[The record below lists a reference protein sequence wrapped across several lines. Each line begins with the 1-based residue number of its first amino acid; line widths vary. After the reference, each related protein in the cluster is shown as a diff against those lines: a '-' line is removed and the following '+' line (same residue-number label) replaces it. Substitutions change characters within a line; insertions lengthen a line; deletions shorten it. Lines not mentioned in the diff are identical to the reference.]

1 MRAWGSSG
9 ADRRPEGDLG
19 VEPQAGTSVSLRVTG
34 GRLLMPTA
42 ARAHVRVAH
51 AGTHR
56 PSVGCDEWRN
66 GYMVRAIATR
76 ASRSAARRRGPVR
89 EWGGL
94 WQSECTRSGRLC
106 STRRGEVLCRLALVA
121 FRSRVTWAICHVD
134 GLDNGAIR
142 PPAVGRRPSGAAMER
157 VECSWSARSTSEQA
171 IRRPG
176 TL

>member
-1 MRAWGSSG
+1 MRACGSSG

-19 VEPQAGTSVSLRVTG
+19 VEPQAGTSVSPRVT

-89 EWGGL
+89 EWGAYGRVSALEAAGSALLGEGRSSVGL
-94 WQSECTRSGRLC
+94 RELHFG
-106 STRRGEVLCRLALVA
+106 GE
-121 FRSRVTWAICHVD
+121 
-134 GLDNGAIR
+134 
-142 PPAVGRRPSGAAMER
+142 
-157 VECSWSARSTSEQA
+157 
-171 IRRPG
+171 
-176 TL
+176 